1 MTVSWAHRG
10 NEDQQ
15 GGQCYSGL
23 KTKCG
28 FEGFSVDFIPVRVIE
43 LALKAN
49 SKEKFGKYFG
59 LWLYGD
65 KVLKAPKRLPQKTA
79 HPNL

>member
-1 MTVSWAHRG
+1 MVSWAHCG

-65 KVLKAPKRLPQKTA
+65 KVLKAPERLPQKTA